1 MNDRSYNNPAKLSC
15 PMINGS
21 FRRYRLKNLSTSET
35 HPACTAFS
43 SKSRIHSRKF
53 APKAITAAVT
63 GVPAQREVFYAKT
76 FPSHDTA
83 AAAHARSRADDHQM
97 GADDSERV
105 WRKVAYVTMPDGSIT
120 RTVINVRTP
129 LQASKAYIIYGIMAP
144 DGSIHS
150 YNVEV
155 GTSVTL
161 NWKEGL
167 IF

>member
-1 MNDRSYNNPAKLSC
+1 MPTTTRW
-15 PMINGS
+15 
-21 FRRYRLKNLSTSET
+21 
-35 HPACTAFS
+35 
-43 SKSRIHSRKF
+43 
-53 APKAITAAVT
+53 
-63 GVPAQREVFYAKT
+63 VPTTQSA
-76 FPSHDTA
+76 SG
-83 AAAHARSRADDHQM
+83 AR
-97 GADDSERV
+97 
-105 WRKVAYVTMPDGSIT
+105 WP
-120 RTVINVRTP
+120 NVRTP